1 MKQPALYIPHGGG
14 PWPWMDDPRGLW
26 TDIDAH
32 LTGILESLPGRPD
45 AIVVIT
51 AHWEAPQFTV
61 ASGPRPALIFDYYGF
76 PEHTY
81 GVSYPAPGSPE
92 VAAELVRLASEA
104 GITLSESHEYGWDHG
119 VFVPLHVINQA
130 ADIPIVAV
138 SLAQGLDPELHIA
151 FGRALAPIRDRNVL
165 IVGSGMSTHDLSG
178 RLTGEQADAFDEWL
192 ENTMMLPAL
201 EREAQLAEWSGAP
214 GGRASHPR
222 EEHLLPLMV
231 VAGAGSD
238 DEVTRS
244 MNGTAMGFPIAGYRF
259 S

>member
-14 PWPWMDDPRGLW
+14 PWPWMEDPRGLW
-26 TDIDAH
+26 TDIDTY

-45 AIVVIT
+45 VIVVIT

-61 ASGPRPALIFDYYGF
+61 ASGAHPALIFDYYGF

-81 GVSYPAPGSPE
+81 AVTYPAPGSPE

-104 GITLSESHEYGWDHG
+104 GIMLSESHEYGWDHG
-119 VFVPLHVINQA
+119 VFVPLHVINQP

-151 FGRALAPIRDRNVL
+151 LGRALAPIRDRNVL
-165 IVGSGMSTHDLSG
+165 VLGSGMSTHDLSG
-178 RLTGEQADAFDEWL
+178 RLTDEQADAFDAWL
-192 ENTMMLPAL
+192 EDTMMSPAHD
-201 EREAQLAEWSGAP
+201 REAQLARWSEAP

-238 DEVTRS
+238 DAVTRS
-244 MNGTAMGFPIAGYRF
+244 MKGTAMGFPIAGYRF
-259 S
+259 G